1 MCEKK
6 LNEEF
11 NGNNT
16 NEVENTNSTTSN
28 VAQNDAGSLNNGN
41 GIMEEKKSKAPLLI
55 TICII
60 VGIIAV
66 VGGFA
71 LSKYFL
77 EKTNTKNVYYKAID
91 KFGDALIET
100 LDDTSKEV
108 KDVLGSNATLT
119 FSLKSND
126 SSMKEVANI
135 LNKLKISTE
144 VQSDVKNKKMYANL
158 DLSYS
163 NNNLAKGELL
173 LNNNALYANLGE
185 LYNKPIKLYEN
196 AELSQL
202 WEATDTKDYELVVN
216 KLTNILKISLK
227 EEWFTRTEEE
237 IDVLGKKVEVYNHTL
252 KLDGD
257 KLYEFANS
265 VIDEMLK
272 DTELLTAI
280 SNIADK
286 SVDSIKTTLTDAKSN
301 IKKNNNGLESSI
313 YVNKKNDD
321 LEQANIKL
329 ISDGVE
335 ATIDLNKT
343 AEDTFDIVINNDKIG
358 TLTNSDKNLNLNIN
372 YDGVNIN
379 FEVKEQGNSKDI
391 NAKLTYE
398 NDTIELNLSDNDGKG
413 TLKVRIA
420 SPDDDLDLTINVS
433 YSEKDI
439 NKISEF
445 STSNYVEVD
454 KISETDING
463 IIEKLQNNNAFTQL
477 VQDLSNSGITL

>member
-1 MCEKK
+1 
-6 LNEEF
+6 
-11 NGNNT
+11 
-16 NEVENTNSTTSN
+16 
-28 VAQNDAGSLNNGN
+28 
-41 GIMEEKKSKAPLLI
+41 
-55 TICII
+55 
-60 VGIIAV
+60 
-66 VGGFA
+66 
-71 LSKYFL
+71 
-77 EKTNTKNVYYKAID
+77 
-91 KFGDALIET
+91 
-100 LDDTSKEV
+100 
-108 KDVLGSNATLT
+108 
-119 FSLKSND
+119 
-126 SSMKEVANI
+126 MKEVANI